1 MPCIKPSA
9 RPARVLPRCSST
21 TRRVAVAVSTML
33 VALATPGV
41 TGAAAQSGGSAAG
54 RTAPLLDPRGPYG
67 AWAGYSLGHRRSPR
81 SALPASST
89 EGVAGMDVSGHQGR
103 VDWDRARAAGA
114 RFTYVKATEGT
125 TYQSPVFPQQYN
137 GSYRVGMI
145 RGAYHF
151 ALPNVSSGAAQAR
164 FFVDNGGGWSA
175 DGRTLPGAL
184 DIEYNPYGPMCYG
197 LSPQEM
203 SRWITDFSTTY
214 RARTGRYPAIYT
226 TRHWW
231 NTCTGGA
238 EGFAATHPLW
248 VARYGPEVG
257 ALPAGWNYHTIWQ
270 FNDHG
275 TFPGDQNTFN
285 GSMAQ
290 LKQFTR

>member
-1 MPCIKPSA
+1 MPCTTPVP
-9 RPARVLPRCSST
+9 RGTRVLHRCLPT
-21 TRRVAVAVSTML
+21 TRRVVVAFSTML
-33 VALATPGV
+33 LALAAPGV
-41 TGAAAQSGGSAAG
+41 GGAASSAGAPSPG
-54 RTAPLLDPRGPYG
+54 RSAPLLDPRAPHG
-67 AWAGYSLGHRRSPR
+67 AWAGYSLGH
-81 SALPASST
+81 SST
-89 EGVAGMDVSGHQGR
+89 ARTASTGPSGDGVAGMDVSGHQGT
-103 VDWDRARAAGA
+103 VNWQQAWADGA

-125 TYQSPVFPQQYN
+125 TYHSPVFNQQYT

-151 ALPNVSSGAAQAR
+151 ALPNVSDGAAQAH

-197 LSPQEM
+197 MSPDELSQ
-203 SRWITDFSTTY
+203 WITEFSTTY
-214 RARTGRYPAIYT
+214 QARTGRYPAIYT

-231 NTCTGGA
+231 NTCTGGN
-238 EGFAATHPLW
+238 ESFAATHPLW

-285 GSMAQ
+285 GDRRQ
-290 LKQFTR
+290 LVRFAG